1 MTPTA
6 WLRLELRGRPSGRDD
21 DVSLCPLS
29 QRSAF
34 WGRGRFWGKATQT
47 VSDVLTAPCTLRLL
61 PRPSLSA
68 FSLPAFVGL
77 PLTGFPPGFFLSVFR
92 SPPSSHTAFESR
104 SSSNPDPP

>member
-47 VSDVLTAPCTLRLL
+47 VSDVLTAPLDCTSDVLTAPCTLRLL

-92 SPPSSHTAFESR
+92 SPP
-104 SSSNPDPP
+104 